1 MSSVDLAA
9 FWLYLLR
16 YFLLQINRQSEDHVS
31 YNMAYLLTNII
42 RDLFFCKYCTITL
55 QVLDVFKSHYSSIN
69 KDAYGHTHLQDPG
82 GSDLST
88 RACGDKIF
96 VGSKLD
102 LYSERILHCTS
113 VGNVAAMTNDATN
126 GGDAIIVATTPD
138 GLPAQGIP
146 LSGDFFRYREISR
159 IVPIPFILGMT
170 RSKFL

>member
-1 MSSVDLAA
+1 
-9 FWLYLLR
+9 
-16 YFLLQINRQSEDHVS
+16 
-31 YNMAYLLTNII
+31 MAYLLTNII

-69 KDAYGHTHLQDPG
+69 EDAYGHTHLQDPG

-126 GGDAIIVATTPD
+126 GGDAIIVATTPN

-146 LSGDFFRYREISR
+146 LSGDFSDSTDTLHFGNDKIQ
-159 IVPIPFILGMT
+159 VLMT
-170 RSKFL
+170 SSSCNTASADPEGGYDGEAEAANV